1 MVSSNLNE
9 IIPLFDVF
17 VLLTA
22 SKETLRYRLTNRT
35 TNDFART
42 KDVQEWVFSWKDW
55 WEDETKKLNPIVIE
69 NNNGLDDVVS
79 KIIKIGNS

>member
-1 MVSSNLNE
+1 VVSSNLNE